1 MAARQGSVPP
11 DAAAKKEDGAAD
23 AEQSEDDAQKG
34 PQVDVVMRPP
44 VPASEGTAETAEEA
58 APSANP

>member
-11 DAAAKKEDGAAD
+11 EAAAKKDNAEAG
-23 AEQSEDDAQKG
+23 AEQTEEDAAKG

-44 VPASEGTAETAEEA
+44 VPASEGAAENVEEA